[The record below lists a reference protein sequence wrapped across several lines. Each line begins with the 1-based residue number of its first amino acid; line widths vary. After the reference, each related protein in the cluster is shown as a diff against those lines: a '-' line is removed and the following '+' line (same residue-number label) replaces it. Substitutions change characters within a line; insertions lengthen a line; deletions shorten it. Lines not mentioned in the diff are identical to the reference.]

1 MSKSVIQNQLWYIVA
16 NEQYLKRLLKN
27 GKISEEVYNKV
38 LENLYNEY
46 EIWKYG
52 KIRNPSIEVKKKKSE
67 SKHNLAEQNP
77 GFVSLTDLA
86 RNYNDNSP
94 GYIIQSWLR
103 AETTVKFLSLWERN
117 HNNIFL
123 DLTVKVPNL
132 TPKIWI
138 AETHAIGMVS
148 RQGKN
153 GGTYA
158 NKEIAMH
165 FMCWLSADMML
176 NVIKKYLEVMNDEE
190 NN

>member
-1 MSKSVIQNQLWYIVA
+1 MGKSAIQNQLWYVVA
-16 NEQYLKRLLKN
+16 NEQYLKPLLKN

-77 GFVSLTDLA
+77 GFVSLTELA

>member
-1 MSKSVIQNQLWYIVA
+1 MGKSAIQKQFRYVVA
-16 NEQYLKRLLKN
+16 NEQYLKPLLKN
-27 GKISEEVYNKV
+27 GKISEEVYNKA

-94 GYIIQSWLR
+94 GYIVQIWLR
-103 AETTVKFLSLWERN
+103 DETTIRFLSLWERQ
-117 HNNIFL
+117 HNDKFA
-123 DLTVKVPNL
+123 DLVAKELNL

-138 AETHAIGMVS
+138 AETHAIGITS

-153 GGTYA
+153 GGTYPD
-158 NKEIAMH
+158 KEIAMH

-176 NVIKKYLEVMNDEE
+176 NMIKKYLEVMNDEK

>member
-1 MSKSVIQNQLWYIVA
+1 MGKSAIQKQFRYVVA
-16 NEQYLKRLLKN
+16 NEQYLKPLLKN

-77 GFVSLTDLA
+77 GFVSLTELA

-176 NVIKKYLEVMNDEE
+176 NMIKKYLEVMNDEK

>member
-1 MSKSVIQNQLWYIVA
+1 MSKSAIQNQLRYVVA
-16 NEQYLKRLLKN
+16 NEQYLKPLLAN
-27 GKISEEVYNKV
+27 GKISEEVYNEV

-52 KIRNPSIEVKKKKSE
+52 KIRNPSIEVKKKKLE

-77 GFVSLTDLA
+77 GFVSLTDMA

-103 AETTVKFLSLWERN
+103 TDTTIKFLSLWERN
-117 HNNIFL
+117 CNNKFI
-123 DLTVKVPNL
+123 DLAVKTPNL

-138 AETHAIGMVS
+138 AETHAIGIVS

-158 NKEIAMH
+158 DKEIAMH

>member
-16 NEQYLKRLLKN
+16 NEQYLKPLLKN

-67 SKHNLAEQNP
+67 SKYNLAEQNP

>member
-1 MSKSVIQNQLWYIVA
+1 MGKSAIQNQFRYVVA
-16 NEQYLKRLLKN
+16 NEQYLKLLLKN

-46 EIWKYG
+46 ERWKYG

>member
-1 MSKSVIQNQLWYIVA
+1 MGKSAIQNQFRYVVA
-16 NEQYLKRLLKN
+16 NEQYLKLLLKN

-67 SKHNLAEQNP
+67 SKYNLAEQNP

>member
-1 MSKSVIQNQLWYIVA
+1 MGKSAIQKQFRYIVA
-16 NEQYLKRLLKN
+16 NEQYLKPLLKN

-77 GFVSLTDLA
+77 GFVSLTELA

-158 NKEIAMH
+158 NKEIAMY